1 VALRDYLAKS
11 GQVAIAYS
19 GGVDSTFLLA
29 MSVDALGADN
39 VVALTIES
47 PLTPPWEMAFAND
60 FCRARGIRQRL
71 LDGSFVLDD
80 ERVAANPPER
90 CYYCEKKIIKA
101 MQRAISDDYT
111 LLTGTNASDETDVRP
126 GMRAEEEMG
135 VRTPLRALR
144 FTKDAIRAYSQAS
157 GVPDFGRP
165 SSPCFA
171 TRIPYGE
178 PITVEKVRMIEKA
191 ESFLRQLGFAL
202 VRARLI
208 LPDTACIEVA
218 VDEISRACELH
229 GQISCHLSTIGFR
242 RVTLDLKGYRMGNF
256 NPETANAV
264 KMVGKETKMEVL

>member
-1 VALRDYLAKS
+1 MALRDYLAKS
-11 GQVAIAYS
+11 GQVAIAYP

-60 FCRARGIRQRL
+60 FCRARGIRHRL

-135 VRTPLRALR
+135 IETPLRKFR
-144 FTKDAIRAYSQAS
+144 FTKDMVREYSRISALS
-157 GVPDFGRP
+157 GFDRP
-165 SSPCFA
+165 PAACFA

-178 PITVEKVRMIEKA
+178 HIILEKVRMIEQA
-191 ESFLRQLGFAL
+191 ETFLRGLGFAQ
-202 VRARLI
+202 VRARLMSS
-208 LPDTACIEVA
+208 DTACIEVA
-218 VDEISRACELH
+218 ADEIKKVLDLREAILR
-229 GQISCHLSTIGFR
+229 QFNAIGIK
-242 RVTLDLKGYRMGNF
+242 RVTLDLEGYRQGKLNDG
-256 NPETANAV
+256 V
-264 KMVGKETKMEVL
+264 KE